1 MSKAPGYK
9 DLPAPAPHGM
19 RGRGF
24 FLRKAKNETI
34 KIIIIALDILNF
46 IPNCDK
52 MIVYKYIKE
61 EMDICEG

>member
-1 MSKAPGYK
+1 
-9 DLPAPAPHGM
+9 M